1 MGGKE
6 KEEGRRG
13 DGGEEKDELQSEGR
27 EEGMMEGRGG
37 GMGIRMEEMRVH
49 KFLLLFQT
57 SSIYLCMTVSPTDS
71 KSRRKWRRSSF

>member
-27 EEGMMEGRGG
+27 EEGMMEGRG
-37 GMGIRMEEMRVH
+37 
-49 KFLLLFQT
+49 
-57 SSIYLCMTVSPTDS
+57 
-71 KSRRKWRRSSF
+71 RSSF